1 MTRLKFRF
9 MDMLLLTAPLED
21 PWRPRSKLA
30 IETAIKNQFGLRI
43 SSSEKDLDRIVKP
56 EWIKTEKNAQGF
68 LFITPTKTGAT
79 EHFAKYYRVGH
90 FLERDRPFA
99 GGILEALA
107 HWFDAHFSPKS
118 QMNARLA
125 ETGIPGAC
133 LGDGTKWREAARLF
147 ERWNRPGRYSYISA
161 FLVYLL
167 DPEQW
172 PGAEDIRAQ
181 AWSEVEEIFCPAG
194 LRLHETGYLVP
205 ALEEEQA
212 LPKLGA
218 WDDEFRF
225 RQELVEPMLRQVPGI
240 INVICTH
247 GNDEYGRD
255 FIFDYR
261 HPLLGDRRWVAV
273 QVKVGNVSGAAGSIL
288 RTILDQVQMAFE
300 HPIVDL
306 GAMGEVSTSEVIV
319 LISGHFTNN
328 AKERILDS
336 MRDPVWRAN
345 TFFLDSSGI
354 EGILRAF
361 RRVCCMARVR

>member
-1 MTRLKFRF
+1 MQEMTRLKFRF
-9 MDMLLLTAPLED
+9 MDLLLLTSPPED
-21 PWRPRSKLA
+21 PWRLRSKLA
-30 IETAIKNQFGLRI
+30 IEAAIKDQIGLRI
-43 SSSEKDLDRIVKP
+43 TLSERDLDQIVKP
-56 EWIKTEKNAQGF
+56 GWIKIEKNAEDNV
-68 LFITPTKTGAT
+68 FIAPTRTGVA

-99 GGILEALA
+99 GGILDALA

-118 QMNARLA
+118 HMNARLE

-133 LGDGTKWREAARLF
+133 LGSGTKWREAAWLF
-147 ERWNRPGRYSYISA
+147 EQWNQPVRYSYISA

-167 DPEQW
+167 DQEQW
-172 PGAEDIRAQ
+172 SGAEDVRAR
-181 AWSEVEEIFCPAG
+181 AWSEVEEIFRPAG
-194 LRLHETGYLVP
+194 LRLHEIAYLVP
-205 ALEEEQA
+205 ALEQEQA
-212 LPKLGA
+212 QPKLGA
-218 WDDEFRF
+218 WGDEFRF

-240 INVICTH
+240 IHVICTH

-273 QVKVGNVSGAAGSIL
+273 QVKVGNVSGTAGGIL

-300 HPIVDL
+300 HPITDL
-306 GAMGEVSTSEVIV
+306 GAMGKVSTSEVIV

-345 TFFLDSSGI
+345 TFFMDKTGI
-354 EGILRAF
+354 EGILRTLPKEN
-361 RRVCCMARVR
+361 VV